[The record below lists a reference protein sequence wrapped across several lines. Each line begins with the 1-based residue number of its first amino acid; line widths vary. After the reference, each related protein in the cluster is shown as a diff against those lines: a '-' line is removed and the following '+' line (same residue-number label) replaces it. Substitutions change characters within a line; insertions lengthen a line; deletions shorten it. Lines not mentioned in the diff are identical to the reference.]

1 MTKTLPQDLI
11 LDCIQNVN
19 TNLDSEDMS
28 IQDCDEKFDILNE
41 IAGKELGD
49 DYEYGADEDPI
60 DHIDESSLIVATI
73 PMESVL
79 AWAMGDYFGSRLDP
93 DKPESIE
100 VWSKHVR
107 SMVIDQDNDLI
118 CFAHGIG
125 YDWLDNDLLGG
136 DGSGTARAEFMRGLT
151 ITTDYGKRD

>member
-1 MTKTLPQDLI
+1 MTNTLPQELI
-11 LDCIQNVN
+11 LDCIQNVD

-28 IQDCDEKFDILNE
+28 IQERDDKFDILTE

-60 DHIDESSLIVATI
+60 DYIDGSPLIVATI

-93 DKPESIE
+93 DNQESVE
-100 VWSKHVR
+100 AWSKHVR

-118 CFAHGIG
+118 YFAHGIG
-125 YDWLDNDLLGG
+125 YDWLDNDVLGG
-136 DGSGTARAEFMRGLT
+136 DGSGAAQSAFMRGLT